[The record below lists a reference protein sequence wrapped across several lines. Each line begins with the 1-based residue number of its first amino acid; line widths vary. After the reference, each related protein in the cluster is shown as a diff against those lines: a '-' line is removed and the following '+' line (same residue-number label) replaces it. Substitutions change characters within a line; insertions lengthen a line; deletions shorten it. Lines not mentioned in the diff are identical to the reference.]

1 MSRHADLMD
10 AAGYWRQFPVTVS
23 WDVPKE
29 IVGDVQAL
37 DEYRRPGGEYVPK
50 ITLLQKDGS
59 VAIIVGP
66 PARLLEA
73 LKEACPAVGDR
84 IRIRY
89 TGESERAAFGLNKT
103 KEFTVEVRR
112 AGSPPR
118 GQDVETSG
126 EAIDVDGGSEVGT

>member
-10 AAGYWRQFPVTVS
+10 ATGYWRQFPVTVS
-23 WDVPKE
+23 WDEPKE
-29 IVGDVQAL
+29 VVGDIQTL
-37 DEYRRPGGEYVPK
+37 DEFRRAGGEYVPK
-50 ITLLQKDGS
+50 IHILQKDGS

-84 IRIRY
+84 VRIRY

-103 KEFTVEVRR
+103 KLFTVEVRR
-112 AGSPPR
+112 AGSQPR
-118 GQDVETSG
+118 AEDAEPSAQ
-126 EAIDVDGGSEVGT
+126 AIGVDGTSEAGK